1 MGFQTGIIPPVLK
14 AVRAQRGS
22 YPSKVRAIGGI
33 DIIVIAGQE
42 IRIINIKAVTI
53 LGRCIEYIVPE
64 MDIILLGGG
73 VYIPCVYRATSFY
86 PIGIIEDLVSL
97 IVVGIDSIGGG
108 PGIRVYGIV
117 PDFSP
122 LVVTG
127 IHGVY
132 IILDIRS
139 FGLDGVIAP
148 FITLALIR
156 EIMVYVVWA
165 ARSGGLQMN
174 LGMDKRAPGGVIS
187 VIGIEI
193 IGSSETKVVILV
205 LKSGA
210 MSIIG
215 PILVQ
220 IASGSLYQLDLIL

>member
-1 MGFQTGIIPPVLK
+1 
-14 AVRAQRGS
+14 
-22 YPSKVRAIGGI
+22 
-33 DIIVIAGQE
+33 
-42 IRIINIKAVTI
+42 
-53 LGRCIEYIVPE
+53 
-64 MDIILLGGG
+64 
-73 VYIPCVYRATSFY
+73 
-86 PIGIIEDLVSL
+86 
-97 IVVGIDSIGGG
+97 IGGG

-132 IILDIRS
+132 IMLDIRS
-139 FGLDGVIAP
+139 LGLDGVIAP

-220 IASGSLYQLDLIL
+220 IASGCLYQLDLIL